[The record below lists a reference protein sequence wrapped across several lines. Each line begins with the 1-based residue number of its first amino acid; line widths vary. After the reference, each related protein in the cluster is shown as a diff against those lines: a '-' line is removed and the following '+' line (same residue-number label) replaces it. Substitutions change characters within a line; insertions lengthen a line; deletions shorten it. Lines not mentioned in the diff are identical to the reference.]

1 MKLFGT
7 FCALVAFAGLAI
19 PEEGKGKPKFDAS
32 KLVGKWKFTEGMKA
46 GNKVEAKNL
55 EGSDVTITKDSF
67 TIEGGGEK
75 HVMKFKI
82 DATKSPVQID
92 MEGEE
97 GPSKGTK
104 AEGIIAID
112 GDTVKLAY
120 GTNIPGFEAKRPEKF
135 ESTKDNKAFYFVMKK
150 AK

>member
-1 MKLFGT
+1 MKNVVALF
-7 FCALVAFAGLAI
+7 ALVAFTGFSVS
-19 PEEGKGKPKFDAS
+19 EEKKEAAKFDAS
-32 KLVGKWKFTEGMKA
+32 KLVGKWKFTEGTKS
-46 GNKVEAKNL
+46 GTKVDAKNL
-55 EGSDVTITKDSF
+55 EGSDVTITKDAF

-112 GDTVKLAY
+112 GETIKLAY
-120 GTNIPGFEAKRPEKF
+120 ATNIPGFEGKRPEKF